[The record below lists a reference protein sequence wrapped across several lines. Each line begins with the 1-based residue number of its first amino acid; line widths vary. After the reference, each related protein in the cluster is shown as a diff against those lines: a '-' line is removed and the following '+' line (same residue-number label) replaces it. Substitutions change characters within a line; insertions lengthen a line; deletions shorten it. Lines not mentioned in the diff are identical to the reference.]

1 MRDISHVRGEPQ
13 TVITEYAKA
22 IGFSFPETNK
32 QSYLSTT
39 KGIMNSF
46 YDQHHRDQK
55 IILMNKRKEKKMN
68 NLTAKRVIKRQYNT
82 IIDEEAKIRRILSM
96 ETDDSLPSQLSVGL
110 LVRVEQ
116 HLDIIIQA
124 QNRIVLLQQI
134 VNPE

>member
-1 MRDISHVRGEPQ
+1 
-13 TVITEYAKA
+13 
-22 IGFSFPETNK
+22 
-32 QSYLSTT
+32 
-39 KGIMNSF
+39 
-46 YDQHHRDQK
+46 
-55 IILMNKRKEKKMN
+55 MN

-96 ETDDSLPSQLSVGL
+96 ETDNSLPSELSVGL

-116 HLDIIIQA
+116 HLDVITQA

>member
-1 MRDISHVRGEPQ
+1 
-13 TVITEYAKA
+13 
-22 IGFSFPETNK
+22 
-32 QSYLSTT
+32 
-39 KGIMNSF
+39 
-46 YDQHHRDQK
+46 
-55 IILMNKRKEKKMN
+55 MN
-68 NLTAKRVIKRQYNT
+68 NLTVKRVIKRQYNT

-116 HLDIIIQA
+116 HLDVIIQA

>member
-1 MRDISHVRGEPQ
+1 
-13 TVITEYAKA
+13 
-22 IGFSFPETNK
+22 
-32 QSYLSTT
+32 
-39 KGIMNSF
+39 
-46 YDQHHRDQK
+46 
-55 IILMNKRKEKKMN
+55 MN

-116 HLDIIIQA
+116 HLDVIIQA

>member
-1 MRDISHVRGEPQ
+1 
-13 TVITEYAKA
+13 
-22 IGFSFPETNK
+22 
-32 QSYLSTT
+32 
-39 KGIMNSF
+39 
-46 YDQHHRDQK
+46 
-55 IILMNKRKEKKMN
+55 MN

-82 IIDEEAKIRRILSM
+82 IVDEEAKIRRVLAM

-116 HLDIIIQA
+116 YLDIIIQA

>member
-1 MRDISHVRGEPQ
+1 
-13 TVITEYAKA
+13 
-22 IGFSFPETNK
+22 
-32 QSYLSTT
+32 
-39 KGIMNSF
+39 
-46 YDQHHRDQK
+46 
-55 IILMNKRKEKKMN
+55 MN

-96 ETDDSLPSQLSVGL
+96 ETDDSLPSELSVGL

>member
-1 MRDISHVRGEPQ
+1 
-13 TVITEYAKA
+13 
-22 IGFSFPETNK
+22 
-32 QSYLSTT
+32 
-39 KGIMNSF
+39 
-46 YDQHHRDQK
+46 
-55 IILMNKRKEKKMN
+55 MN

-82 IIDEEAKIRRILSM
+82 IIDEEAKIRRVLAM

-116 HLDIIIQA
+116 HLDVITQA